1 MNNEKALSI
10 LITGCRIAQSKG
22 VFTLEDASVILE
34 AIKVFAPAVAP
45 IPPAPEAGVP
55 SPKEFLPEEPL
66 DKVS

>member
-34 AIKVFAPAVAP
+34 AIKVFAPVTP
-45 IPPAPEAGVP
+45 IAEVVPEAGVP